1 MNTNLGVIIMGNEK
15 IIKMTGIA
23 LSVIGVGL
31 QIATGMLDDKKLDLK
46 ISKEISKQLNKK

>member
-1 MNTNLGVIIMGNEK
+1 MGNEK